1 MSPLEPTV
9 PTSKSRAEDT
19 CALTCSSHYVRLMI
33 ILLPFSHHL
42 LTCLFS
48 GCPKSLRDIG
58 GQCTAA
64 DRGRISILCDLY
76 GLELVHPDLDS
87 PLHPSNCADG
97 PMATIKGEKRYVG
110 ISRELH
116 LCKSKSFAMGDQAK
130 ARTTYGLC
138 DVALSTGNHNHA
150 DGRGLI

>member
-1 MSPLEPTV
+1 MPA
-9 PTSKSRAEDT
+9 SKSRAEDT
-19 CALTCSSHYVRLMI
+19 CALTCSSHYFRSTIV
-33 ILLPFSHHL
+33 LLSFSYDL

-48 GCPKSLRDIG
+48 GCPKSLRDVG
-58 GQCTAA
+58 RQCTAA
-64 DRGRISILCDLY
+64 DLGRVSILCDLY

-87 PLHPSNCADG
+87 PLHPPNCADG
-97 PMATIKGEKRYVG
+97 PMATIKGKKRYVR
-110 ISRELH
+110 ISREFH

-138 DVALSTGNHNHA
+138 DVALSAGNHNHA